1 MINMLEQY
9 DFSEEQLETM
19 GSELSNL
26 SSPEKRAYIEITA
39 IGVDDMLEAKVDEKF
54 NKKNLD
60 EALAVVSELRNNQD
74 VLSLLSKI
82 HDGCVVWDRAY

>member
-1 MINMLEQY
+1 
-9 DFSEEQLETM
+9 
-19 GSELSNL
+19 
-26 SSPEKRAYIEITA
+26 
-39 IGVDDMLEAKVDEKF
+39 MLEAKVDEKF